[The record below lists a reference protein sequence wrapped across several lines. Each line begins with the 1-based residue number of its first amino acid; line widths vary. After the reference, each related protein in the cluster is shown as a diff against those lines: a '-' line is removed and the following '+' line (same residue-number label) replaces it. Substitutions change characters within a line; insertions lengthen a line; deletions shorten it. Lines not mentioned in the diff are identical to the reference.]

1 MPLSQLIVNNWFSLS
16 PFSLPH
22 FRRKRNTI
30 KVGDEW
36 IEVSPLSL
44 EATLTLVILLAPHI
58 AKIEAHWSELQSGLR
73 GNRGELSALLMAL
86 RQEMA
91 KTPGDIVAAFAL
103 LTGQD
108 ADWIAR
114 NASAADLVNAL
125 PVLDK
130 VNDFGLLWTSIK
142 ALGLTVKYG
151 R

>member
-1 MPLSQLIVNNWFSLS
+1 MGQRQ
-16 PFSLPH
+16 H
-22 FRRKRNTI
+22 TI

-44 EATLTLVILLAPHI
+44 EDTLTLVILLAPHI
-58 AKIEAHWSELQSGLR
+58 AKIEAHWGELQAGLR
-73 GNRGELSALLMAL
+73 YDRGELSALLMAL
-86 RQEMA
+86 RQEIA
-91 KTPGDIVAAFAL
+91 KTPGDIVATFAI

-108 ADWIAR
+108 VDWIAR

-125 PVLDK
+125 PVLGEI
-130 VNDFGLLWTSIK
+130 NDFKMLWQSVK